1 MVLDMCLGNG
11 VCARAKRLLMLDL
24 RHKTQV
30 SMRQKKNFD
39 TAVDFFSVY
48 GQHFAKCRVSKAS
61 LN

>member
-30 SMRQKKNFD
+30 SMRQKSFD
-39 TAVDFFSVY
+39 TAVEFFGVY
-48 GQHFAKCRVSKAS
+48 GQTLLSAELAKHP
-61 LN
+61 

>member
-30 SMRQKKNFD
+30 SMRQKKPL
-39 TAVDFFSVY
+39 TQLLIFFGVY
-48 GQHFAKCRVSKAS
+48 GQTLRSAELAKHP
-61 LN
+61 